1 MGSACS
7 IKRVSNQVAPTIL
20 ELNINENNAQ
30 TPKIVFLGI
39 DGSGKSTIITWLERS
54 ELGESNH
61 DTFYNPI
68 PKPSS
73 HSSTVTNANNV
84 NVVNCLNNQI
94 LLIDVPGNPSQ
105 RKYSWIN
112 LASKPGVIMIVYVID
127 QCDVLRY
134 PVARQ
139 ELLTLI
145 EKLNVNNVQCS
156 ISIVINNKVSDNN
169 NDDGG
174 GEDDDNAMIVNKN
187 ELKQL
192 LNDVNKVIG
201 SNNKRIITMS
211 TINNATDVQNLAVN
225 LYPTM
230 QERIN
235 IE

>member
-127 QCDVLRY
+127 QCDVLRLFCD
-134 PVARQ
+134 Q
-139 ELLTLI
+139 LMSSL
-145 EKLNVNNVQCS
+145 QCS
-156 ISIVINNKVSDNN
+156 PAACHTMHNVMRTALTPVQ
-169 NDDGG
+169 GLG
-174 GEDDDNAMIVNKN
+174 TH
-187 ELKQL
+187 
-192 LNDVNKVIG
+192 G
-201 SNNKRIITMS
+201 S
-211 TINNATDVQNLAVN
+211 
-225 LYPTM
+225 YP
-230 QERIN
+230 
-235 IE
+235 